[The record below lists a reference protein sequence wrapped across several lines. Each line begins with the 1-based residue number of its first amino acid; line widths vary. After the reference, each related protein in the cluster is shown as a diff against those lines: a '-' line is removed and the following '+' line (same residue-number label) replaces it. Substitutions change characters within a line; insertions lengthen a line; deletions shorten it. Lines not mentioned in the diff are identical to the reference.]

1 MNARTQLV
9 SATVAGELLHDFLR
23 YLIPTV
29 SFDLLSELVVASS
42 QVFTQMAHV
51 YRLAPVLAAGNSRD
65 NLRHNSA
72 RHLEALRRFD
82 ELSVHDGTVV
92 QHVAHIDKTAVE
104 NRLNKIIRIMEMQNS
119 LFMGLCNLLRQKQSF
134 REILGNFA
142 CDQISLSGS
151 CCRILVG
158 ILFHNLFI
166 AVLNQAQNRI
176 ICCIGAAHQLTCITI
191 HNISLRQ
198 IKLP

>member
-1 MNARTQLV
+1 MCSIGLFILIMALAQILAKVLQINRLSTILTAGYCWNDLSHHRTGYLE
-9 SATVAGELLHDFLR
+9 TLRTLNELA
-23 YLIPTV
+23 V
-29 SFDLLSELVVASS
+29 
-42 QVFTQMAHV
+42 
-51 YRLAPVLAAGNSRD
+51 
-65 NLRHNSA
+65 HN
-72 RHLEALRRFD
+72 
-82 ELSVHDGTVV
+82 GTIV
-92 QHVAHIDKTAVE
+92 QHILNIDQTAVE
-104 NRLNKIIRIMEMQNS
+104 NRLYKIIRIMEMQNS